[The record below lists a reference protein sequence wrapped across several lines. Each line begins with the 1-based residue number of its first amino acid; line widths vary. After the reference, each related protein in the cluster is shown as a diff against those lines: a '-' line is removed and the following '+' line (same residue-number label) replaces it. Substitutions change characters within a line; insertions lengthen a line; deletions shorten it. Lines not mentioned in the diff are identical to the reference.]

1 MSIHSRLGNR
11 RVEIF
16 PDNYHRCIV
25 WFRSKCTRTCLI
37 SFHRI
42 HLVPFMIISVFT
54 SLWRILFLD
63 LILPLREGVQNGH
76 KGHWPFPLILI
87 TVNGSSADSIHDFR
101 IHHFNLLD
109 CVFRHTCCSGRILA
123 RRLSFRSI
131 SLLKWRIHYHLGTK
145 YEHIMPNNWQNYT
158 E

>member
-54 SLWRILFLD
+54 SLWRVLFLD
-63 LILPLREGVQNGH
+63 LFLPLREGGPKRIQGTLTLSVDIDNCER
-76 KGHWPFPLILI
+76 PLSGFD
-87 TVNGSSADSIHDFR
+87 TRFSDSSLQSPWLCFQTYVLFWTYPCSSIVFQINFTLKVAYTLSPR
-101 IHHFNLLD
+101 YKIWTHH
-109 CVFRHTCCSGRILA
+109 A
-123 RRLSFRSI
+123 
-131 SLLKWRIHYHLGTK
+131 
-145 YEHIMPNNWQNYT
+145 
-158 E
+158 